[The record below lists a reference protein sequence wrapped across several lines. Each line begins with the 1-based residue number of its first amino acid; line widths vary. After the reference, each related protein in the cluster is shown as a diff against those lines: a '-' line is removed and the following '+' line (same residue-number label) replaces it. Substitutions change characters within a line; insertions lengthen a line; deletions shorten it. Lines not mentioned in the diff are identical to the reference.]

1 MPIMLSA
8 PMRLY
13 RRASKVFGQ
22 DSIYP
27 TLADAWRA
35 FHLRFAAEPKRGK
48 KPGRTYQVHVKN
60 NATPLYVRKNTSDF
74 LVLRDIFEDG
84 EYQEA
89 KLFNLPADATIL
101 DLGGNIG
108 MSVCYF
114 AGLCPQSKLVGVEPD
129 AANFEVM
136 SLNCQKLV
144 HDRRATLVRAFVAA
158 TDGQAGID
166 RSDDAWGF
174 KKTDAPAAAGAET
187 VPCVS
192 MNSLIKRAGWDRI
205 DLMKCDIEGTE
216 RELFADCGGWIGM
229 VKHLIVETHPPYT
242 PDDLFAALGKVGW
255 GHKVVY
261 QNLFTPSP
269 RLFLSRV

>member
-1 MPIMLSA
+1 MLSA
-8 PMRLY
+8 PIRLY
-13 RRASKVFGQ
+13 RRATKVFGS

-27 TLADAWRA
+27 SFSDAWRA

-48 KPGRTYQVHVKN
+48 KPGRTYQMRVRN
-60 NATPLYVRKNTSDF
+60 CPTPLFVRKNTSDF

-89 KLFNLPADATIL
+89 KLFNLPADATVL

-108 MSVCYF
+108 MSVLYF
-114 AGLCPQSKLVGVEPD
+114 AGLCPQSKLIGVEPD
-129 AANFEVM
+129 AGNFEM
-136 SLNCQKLV
+136 MRMNCRKLI
-144 HDRRATLVRAFVAA
+144 DDGRANLVRAFVAA
-158 TDGQAGID
+158 SDGQAGID

-192 MNSLIKRAGWDRI
+192 IPSLIRKAGWDRI

-216 RELFADCGGWIGM
+216 KELFADCASWIGM
-229 VKHLIVETHPPYT
+229 VRHLIVETHPPYG
-242 PDDLFAALGKVGW
+242 PQDLFDALKRVGW
-255 GHKVVY
+255 EHRVAY
-261 QNLFTPSP
+261 QNPYTPMP